1 MIGSLVTLFVAL
13 LAGSIGVSALRDYVP
28 GFADNAISAYVLSIA
43 VSLLGVF
50 VFLVSCYYFLTNAD
64 VTVREVL
71 PGAVL
76 AAVFLEATFQVLPFY
91 QRYANLNP
99 TLRAFGSPAIL
110 LVWLYV
116 MANVIVFGSELN
128 WWRRRRTEAQL
139 VDELPGLA

>member
-1 MIGSLVTLFVAL
+1 M
-13 LAGSIGVSALRDYVP
+13 
-28 GFADNAISAYVLSIA
+28 SAYVLSIS

-50 VFLVSCYYFLTNAD
+50 VFLVCCYYVLTNAD
-64 VTVREVL
+64 VTVRDTL
-71 PGAVL
+71 PGAML

-91 QRYANLNP
+91 QRYAALNP

-116 MANVIVFGSELN
+116 MANVIVFGAELN
-128 WWRRRRTEAQL
+128 WWLSRRNEAQL